1 MSRINQKI
9 DEFCYRHPNFGIPN
23 LMKIIVIGT
32 VVVYCLYLLTG
43 GQSSAISFLSFNLV
57 DLLHGEIW
65 RLITFIFVPTNSNPI
80 WLIISLFFYY
90 YVGTTL
96 EREWGTAK
104 FNIYYFS
111 GMALTLLC
119 VIILS
124 LATGV
129 NYSLASTSYINMSM
143 FFAFAMLYPDAIVL
157 LLIIPVKIKYLAWF
171 FAALFAVD
179 ILISLFSLSLSGVL
193 LPIVALLNFFIFFA
207 NDLLAWIRRMTGR
220 TAHRASPKTIH
231 YKKAVKEQMKDKGYH
246 HKCAVCGKTDTDYP
260 DLEFRYCSKCNG
272 YYCYCSEHINNH
284 IHITNAP

>member
-1 MSRINQKI
+1 
-9 DEFCYRHPNFGIPN
+9 
-23 LMKIIVIGT
+23 MKIIVIGT

-157 LLIIPVKIKYLAWF
+157 LLIITVKIKYLAWF

-207 NDLLAWIRRMTGR
+207 NDLLPSAIVVGAVMAVTYVAAVYARRQLGGMSGDI
-220 TAHRASPKTIH
+220 A
-231 YKKAVKEQMKDKGYH
+231 GYSIVWGEL
-246 HKCAVCGKTDTDYP
+246 AGIFAMLVM
-260 DLEFRYCSKCNG
+260 
-272 YYCYCSEHINNH
+272 
-284 IHITNAP
+284 